1 MDNQH
6 GANKA
11 EKKLECFAFEIMHQ
25 WLAGHFYFKYQ
36 HNSMYTENYILGKK
50 TFIYLKK
57 I

>member
-25 WLAGHFYFKYQ
+25 WLVGHFYFKYQ
-36 HNSMYTENYILGKK
+36 HNSMYIENYILGKK